1 MKANNFSKKYNGQM
15 QLMGKG
21 GIRQRPNSNS
31 VERNYQ
37 KPMKKQQNQ
46 MNKQMN
52 NQMRNN
58 NYNYQQ
64 QNNYNSYNKK
74 GQKQSRNYYE
84 NSKNQNNFNKNKNSV
99 LQRNAKMILN
109 NNNSNINNRQKAKSA
124 KKYVDNNNRLNDI
137 YYQGGKGNYNMGI
150 NNLKYNNNNNKQ
162 KMNQIYNNQYNNQYN
177 NKQYYNQQYNNQYIN
192 QYNNQNKGNVKLKNN
207 NNARTPKVNRI
218 LNKSHDYQFIEFQ
231 PYTLKDYKELT
242 RNPVVM
248 RPLGANIGTKEWEFK
263 KNKMKKM
270 QVYSNIINK
279 EHKGIVTLKKDSPQ
293 DEIEKLT
300 KQKIE
305 NSNRFKA
312 SEYSKLVRAGK
323 FKDDTNVPNNMFDN
337 YGNQDNDNDL
347 LLRRYEEQLR
357 QETENMNKPKEIPP
371 PVVEEKVEPKNLL
384 DVDELLKQKQDYQHK
399 IKDIRDTLLD

>member
-1 MKANNFSKKYNGQM
+1 MKANNFSKKSNGQM

-21 GIRQRPNSNS
+21 GIRQMSNSNLIQQK
-31 VERNYQ
+31 YQ
-37 KPMKKQQNQ
+37 MPMKKNQKQ
-46 MNKQMN
+46 MNYQMNNNQMN

-58 NYNYQQ
+58 NYNYQK
-64 QNNYNSYNKK
+64 QNNYNKK
-74 GQKQSRNYYE
+74 GPKQNRNNYE

-109 NNNSNINNRQKAKSA
+109 NNNNINNRQKAKSA

-137 YYQGGKGNYNMGI
+137 YYQGAKKNNNMGI
-150 NNLKYNNNNNKQ
+150 NNLKYSNNNRQ
-162 KMNQIYNNQYNNQYN
+162 RMQQIYNDQYSNQYNNP
-177 NKQYYNQQYNNQYIN
+177 YNNQYIN
-192 QYNNQNKGNVKLKNN
+192 QNKSNFKLKNN
-207 NNARTPKVNRI
+207 NNSRTPKVNRI

-279 EHKGIVTLKKDSPQ
+279 EHKGIITLKKDSPQ

-323 FKDDTNVPNNMFDN
+323 FKDDANVPNNMFDN

-357 QETENMNKPKEIPP
+357 QETENMNKPKEVIPP

-384 DVDELLKQKQDYQHK
+384 DIDQLLKQKQDYQHK

>member
-1 MKANNFSKKYNGQM
+1 MKANNFSKKFNGQM

-21 GIRQRPNSNS
+21 GIRQMSNSNL
-31 VERNYQ
+31 VQPNYQ

-46 MNKQMN
+46 MNNQMN
-52 NQMRNN
+52 NKFRNN
-58 NYNYQQ
+58 NYNYNYQQ
-64 QNNYNSYNKK
+64 PNNYNKK
-74 GQKQSRNYYE
+74 GAKQSRNSYE
-84 NSKNQNNFNKNKNSV
+84 NSKNQKNINKNGI

-124 KKYVDNNNRLNDI
+124 KKYADNNNRLNDI
-137 YYQGGKGNYNMGI
+137 YYQGGRGNYNMGI
-150 NNLKYNNNNNKQ
+150 NNLKYSNNNNRQ
-162 KMNQIYNNQYNNQYN
+162 KMQQIYNNQYNNQLYN
-177 NKQYYNQQYNNQYIN
+177 NNQYIN
-192 QYNNQNKGNVKLKNN
+192 QYNNQNKSNVKLKSNN

-279 EHKGIVTLKKDSPQ
+279 EHKGIITLKKDSPQ

-337 YGNQDNDNDL
+337 YGNQDDNDL

-357 QETENMNKPKEIPP
+357 QETENMNKPKEVPP

-384 DVDELLKQKQDYQHK
+384 DIDQLLKQKQDYQHK
-399 IKDIRDTLLD
+399 IKDIRDTLLE

>member
-1 MKANNFSKKYNGQM
+1 MKANNFSKKSNVQM

-21 GIRQRPNSNS
+21 GIRQMSNSNLIQQK
-31 VERNYQ
+31 YQ
-37 KPMKKQQNQ
+37 MPMKKNQKQMSYQ
-46 MNKQMN
+46 MNNNQMN

-64 QNNYNSYNKK
+64 QNNYNKK
-74 GQKQSRNYYE
+74 GPKQNRNNYE
-84 NSKNQNNFNKNKNSV
+84 NSKNQNNFNKNNV
-99 LQRNAKMILN
+99 LQRNAKMIL

-137 YYQGGKGNYNMGI
+137 YYQGAKKNNNMGI
-150 NNLKYNNNNNKQ
+150 NNLKYSNNNRQ
-162 KMNQIYNNQYNNQYN
+162 RMQQIYNDQYSNQYNNL
-177 NKQYYNQQYNNQYIN
+177 YNNQYIN
-192 QYNNQNKGNVKLKNN
+192 QNKSNVKLKNN

-279 EHKGIVTLKKDSPQ
+279 EHKGIITLKKDSPQ

-323 FKDDTNVPNNMFDN
+323 FKDDANVPNNMFDN

-357 QETENMNKPKEIPP
+357 QETENMNKPKEVIPP

-384 DVDELLKQKQDYQHK
+384 DIDQLLKQKQDYQHK

>member
-1 MKANNFSKKYNGQM
+1 MKANNFSKKSNGQM

-21 GIRQRPNSNS
+21 GIRQMSNSNLIQQK
-31 VERNYQ
+31 YQ
-37 KPMKKQQNQ
+37 MPMKKNQ
-46 MNKQMN
+46 KQISYHMNNNQMN

-64 QNNYNSYNKK
+64 QNNYNKK
-74 GQKQSRNYYE
+74 GPKQNRNNYE

-99 LQRNAKMILN
+99 LQRNAKMIL

-137 YYQGGKGNYNMGI
+137 YYQGAKKNNNMGI
-150 NNLKYNNNNNKQ
+150 NNLKYSNNNRQ
-162 KMNQIYNNQYNNQYN
+162 RMQQIYNDQYSNQYNNL
-177 NKQYYNQQYNNQYIN
+177 YNNQYIN
-192 QYNNQNKGNVKLKNN
+192 QNKSNVKLKNN

-279 EHKGIVTLKKDSPQ
+279 EHKGIITLKKDSPQ

-323 FKDDTNVPNNMFDN
+323 FKDDANVPNNMFDN

-357 QETENMNKPKEIPP
+357 QETENMNKPKEVIPP

-384 DVDELLKQKQDYQHK
+384 DIDQLLKQKQDYQHK